1 MGRANQTSRGFLTI
15 DDVKEKLDKG
25 LEDVFKNQR
34 FKEML
39 KVMSSFRTY
48 SFNNMML
55 IMLQRPNAT
64 MVKGYKQWQELGRH
78 VKKGEK
84 GIKILAPIIEK
95 IEVEILDP
103 KTKEPLLKPDGTP
116 ETKEITSIKAVK
128 TVTVFDISQTEG
140 REIPNVR
147 DFINRDLQND
157 ESIAKLYK
165 DFVNYINNEGKV
177 TVKEQET
184 ELGVGGY
191 FAPYENEIV
200 ISTNTNKNDT
210 EKFRVLIHEY
220 AHAKLHNLE
229 SEYKELPREHK
240 EAQAESVAY
249 IVSNYYGLDT
259 NDISLGYIAT
269 WSQNIELARQAINEI
284 QDVANNMIDVLDEL
298 QREKIHEFYKESNQQ
313 YYIVEE
319 MIQEDFSINLSS
331 LNKENPDVQFE
342 VIQKDR
348 GNVLSGRLEYSN
360 QTEKFQL
367 RLNNNRIIPLDELAK
382 DGNYHALNIEV
393 MDGQVPLDQYREAK
407 DFQVRL
413 LPDENKLGV
422 IYQKDDKSDEI
433 HLVSPKFEENE
444 FKLAEKHLARIN
456 ISQLLHHEVFLKSQ
470 KFEPSM
476 QDNINQRLNN
486 IGQKLNEQVGI
497 YLSNDKIEFLPT
509 GDGGKAI
516 GWTLMKRPEI
526 KTLDELKEY
535 VDKTK
540 HIASNKNLRE
550 AMETATEKTKEVE
563 LELE

>member
-1 MGRANQTSRGFLTI
+1 MARANQTSRGFLTI

-331 LNKENPDVQFE
+331 LNKENPDIQFE

-367 RLNNNRIIPLDELAK
+367 RLNNNQIIPLDELAK

-393 MDGQVPLDQYREAK
+393 MDGQVPLDHYREAK

-476 QDNINQRLNN
+476 QDNINQRLNE
-486 IGQKLNEQVGI
+486 IGQQLNVHVGK